1 MRTTS
6 TGKTYLEQFMG
17 EVKRWVSMYNIPSM
31 YLGNSDEQDILFMRK
46 IYYPGNIQ
54 ALAEATGTQ
63 TYALHNRKLGYESF
77 KLITKDNGRDL
88 LAVHASGV
96 TPSLLNMVNMLG
108 MYNGVRVRSV
118 IKATGE
124 ADTYLF
130 VFD

>member
-1 MRTTS
+1 MKKTP

-31 YLGNSDEQDILFMRK
+31 YLGGSNEQDVLFMRR
-46 IYYPGNIQ
+46 IYYPGDVQ
-54 ALAEATGTQ
+54 ALKDATGTQ
-63 TYALHNRKLGYESF
+63 TYVLHNRKLGYESF
-77 KLITKDNGRDL
+77 KLITKDDGRDL

-96 TPSLLNMVNMLG
+96 TPSLLNTVNMLG

-118 IKATGE
+118 IKAAGE